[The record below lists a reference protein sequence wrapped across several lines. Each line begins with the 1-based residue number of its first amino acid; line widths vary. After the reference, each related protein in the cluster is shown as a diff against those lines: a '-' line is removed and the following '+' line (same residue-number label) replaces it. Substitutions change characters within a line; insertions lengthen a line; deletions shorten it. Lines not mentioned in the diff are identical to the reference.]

1 MKQATENPRYMV
13 SHARPEKQRGAIL
26 IVAMI
31 FLLLLSVLAI
41 TTMRMGTLQV
51 YMAGNEQARV
61 EAFEKA
67 QAIVS
72 SLDGNDA
79 NFNVVGSTGYRV
91 CSAGHSDADNCD
103 LTNLVVDATV
113 DTAVTSAGQTVE
125 YDITE
130 LYSIDAMIP
139 VSVSLATGAGADV
152 TFWGVRGYYDDRGN
166 RQGESEIVLGSMR
179 IYPSADSQKSL
190 SEDGSFD
197 NILQQE
203 TISAGP

>member
-1 MKQATENPRYMV
+1 MTQTSEISRYKASQAGF
-13 SHARPEKQRGAIL
+13 EKQRGAIL

-31 FLLLLSVLAI
+31 FLLLLSVLAV

-79 NFNVVGSTGYRV
+79 NFNVVGSTGYRM
-91 CSAGHSDADNCD
+91 CSAGHSDANNCD
-103 LTNLVVDATV
+103 LTNLLVDNAV
-113 DTAVTSAGQTVE
+113 NTAVTSAGQSVE

-130 LYSIDAMIP
+130 LYSIDAGIP
-139 VSVSLATGAGADV
+139 LPLLLATGTGADV
-152 TFWGVRGYYDDRGN
+152 TFWGVRGHYDDRAN

-197 NILQQE
+197 NIMQRE
-203 TISAGP
+203 TL